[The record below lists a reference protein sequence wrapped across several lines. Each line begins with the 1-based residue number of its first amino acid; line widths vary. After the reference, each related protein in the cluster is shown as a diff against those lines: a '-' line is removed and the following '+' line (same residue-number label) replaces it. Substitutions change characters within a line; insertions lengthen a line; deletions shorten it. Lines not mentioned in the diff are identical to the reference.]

1 MIVAPYVFIRN
12 YNHSLLLQY
21 FFGKKHKKGKC
32 LKKACRYM
40 FRNGKKDIRTIP
52 NPLRIVPESES

>member
-21 FFGKKHKKGKC
+21 FLIFT
-32 LKKACRYM
+32 LQQR
-40 FRNGKKDIRTIP
+40 
-52 NPLRIVPESES
+52 LLLLL

>member
-21 FFGKKHKKGKC
+21 FFIFTKVSQVNKYQLAC
-32 LKKACRYM
+32 L
-40 FRNGKKDIRTIP
+40 
-52 NPLRIVPESES
+52 